1 MKTTYLSCRV
11 DLAVLKNCSNFSCG
25 ICTGA
30 FFQVDHD
37 SGEIKTF
44 INLEFAGKPCKVAVG
59 EKCLFFDSVVIPSIP
74 PGQSRGLAALQ
85 IKADRQRTTRQ
96 KMMKSKFQKNNS
108 IQSQISFLE

>member
-1 MKTTYLSCRV
+1 MKNS
-11 DLAVLKNCSNFSCG
+11 VLMNCSNFSCG
-25 ICTGA
+25 NCSGA

-37 SGEIKTF
+37 SGKIKTV
-44 INLEFAGKPCKVAVG
+44 IDHKFARKSCRVAVG
-59 EKCLFFDSVVIPSIP
+59 EKCPFFDSVVIPSIP